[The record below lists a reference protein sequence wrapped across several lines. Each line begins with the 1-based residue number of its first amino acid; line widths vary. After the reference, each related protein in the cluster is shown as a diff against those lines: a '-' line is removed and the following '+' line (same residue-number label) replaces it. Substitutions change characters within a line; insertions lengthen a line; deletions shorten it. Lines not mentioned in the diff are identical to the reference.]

1 MSSSKSLS
9 KYTEH
14 GPLGSPSK
22 VKASVNLAQ
31 EDIDF
36 LEDVFPEWGSKT
48 NIPGFLVARFCDAL
62 REDGIT
68 TAELRRSSIK
78 HFDVLSSID
87 TFLSKPRQSVLPT
100 EERFPL

>member
-1 MSSSKSLS
+1 MSLS
-9 KYTEH
+9 KYTTH
-14 GPLGSPSK
+14 GPLGSPNK
-22 VKASVNLAQ
+22 VKASVNMAQ

-36 LEDVFPEWGSKT
+36 LEDVFPEWGMKT
-48 NIPGFLVARFCDAL
+48 NIPGFLAARFCDAL

-68 TAELRRSSIK
+68 TAEQRRASRN
-78 HFDVLSSID
+78 HYDVLSAVD